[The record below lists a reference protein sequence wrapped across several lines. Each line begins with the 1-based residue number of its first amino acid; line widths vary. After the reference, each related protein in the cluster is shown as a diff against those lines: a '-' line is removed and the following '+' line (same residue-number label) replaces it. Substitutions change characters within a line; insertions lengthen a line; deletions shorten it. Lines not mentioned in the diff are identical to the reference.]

1 MFSII
6 PREEKYFK
14 MFNEM
19 AGLVD
24 GAAQTLV
31 RLFEDMADAER
42 YAEELHTIE
51 HKCDE
56 LTHEVLRRLN
66 KSFITPIDR
75 EDIHA
80 LISALDTVVDLMEGT
95 AARIIMYGVKEST
108 PAMRELAHLLAETA
122 AVLGRSVAMLNST
135 EGLLDSLVEV
145 HNLEAKGDG
154 LYRTAVKELFAGNTD
169 ALGVLKCKE
178 IYEKLENAIDACE
191 GAANVLEGITLK
203 NA

>member
-6 PREEKYFK
+6 PREEKYFE

-19 AGLVD
+19 AEMND
-24 GAAQTLV
+24 AAGRTLV
-31 RLFEDMADAER
+31 KLFEDIANAER
-42 YAEELHTIE
+42 YAEELNRIE

-56 LTHEVLRRLN
+56 LTHDVLKRLN

-80 LISALDTVVDLMEGT
+80 LIIALDTVVDLMEGT
-95 AARIIMYGVKEST
+95 AARVIMYGVKEST
-108 PAMRELAHLLAETA
+108 PAMQELAHLLAETA
-122 AVLGRSVAMLNST
+122 TVLGRSVARLNSN
-135 EGLLDSLVEV
+135 EGLLESLVEV
-145 HNLEAKGDG
+145 HKLETKGDG
-154 LYRTAVKELFAGNTD
+154 LYRKAITELFAGDLD
-169 ALGVLKCKE
+169 ALGVIKCKE

-191 GAANVLEGITLK
+191 GAANVLENITLK

>member
-6 PREEKYFK
+6 PREEKYFEL
-14 MFNEM
+14 FNEM
-19 AGLVD
+19 SASIDAAG
-24 GAAQTLV
+24 QTLV
-31 RLFEDMADAER
+31 KLFEDIANAER
-42 YAEELHTIE
+42 YAEEMSRME

-56 LTHEVLRRLN
+56 LTHDVLTRLN

-80 LISALDTVVDLMEGT
+80 LITALDTVVDLMEGT
-95 AARIIMYGVKEST
+95 AARVIMYGVKEST
-108 PAMRELAHLLAETA
+108 AAMQELARLLAETA
-122 AVLGRSVAMLNST
+122 GALGRSVAKLNST

-145 HNLEAKGDG
+145 HELETKGDG
-154 LYRTAVKELFAGNTD
+154 LYRKAMTELFAGDTD
-169 ALGVLKCKE
+169 ARGVIKCKE

-191 GAANVLEGITLK
+191 GAANVLENITLK